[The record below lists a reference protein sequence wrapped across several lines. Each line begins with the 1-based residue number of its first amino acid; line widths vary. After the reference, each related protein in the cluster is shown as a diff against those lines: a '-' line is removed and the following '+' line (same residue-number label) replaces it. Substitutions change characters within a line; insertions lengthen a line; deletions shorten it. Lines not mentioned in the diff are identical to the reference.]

1 MGKPIV
7 AIVGRPNVGKST
19 LFNIFAN
26 SRISIVEDTPGVT
39 RDRLYAEGDWLD
51 NQFMMVDT
59 GGIEI
64 MNSDAIA
71 VSIRQQAEIAIK
83 EADVILFVCDARSG
97 IVQEDADVARILRK
111 SGKPIVLAV
120 NKADSPKQ
128 ELNVYEFYN
137 LGLGEPFPISAANHL
152 GIGDLLDAVV
162 AKFPQN
168 KAGVFDNDEDQ
179 IKVALIGRPN
189 VGKSSIF
196 NSLVGQE
203 RSIVSDV
210 AGTTRDAIDTPV
222 VRNGQKYL
230 FIDTAGMRRKG
241 KIDEPIEKYSI
252 IRSLRAVDRSD
263 VVLMVID
270 AVDGVTEQDKK
281 IAGYAHEA
289 GKGIVIVVNKWDAYE
304 KDENSTLRYT
314 ETLRKELIFMQYAPV
329 VYVSALTKQRIH
341 RLPEV
346 INYVAEQNAMRVAT
360 SVLNQVIADAV
371 AINPP
376 PTEKGQRLKI
386 LYATQVKIKPPTFV
400 IFVNEPEI
408 MHFSYQRYLEN
419 KLREA
424 FGFEGTPLSMIIRG
438 KKKTNRGWINGC
450 NDVCIMV
457 CRWFCVWLSTFGAV
471 AG

>member
-39 RDRLYAEGDWLD
+39 RDRLYADTEWLD
-51 NQFMMVDT
+51 NEFMMVDT

-64 MNSDAIA
+64 MNTDKIA
-71 VSIRQQAEIAIK
+71 VSIRQQAQIAIA
-83 EADVILFVCDARSG
+83 EADVILFVCDARAG
-97 IVQEDADVARILRK
+97 ITHEDAEVAKMLRQSK
-111 SGKPIVLAV
+111 KPIVLAI

-128 ELNVYEFYN
+128 EMEIFEFYN
-137 LGLGEPFPISAANHL
+137 LGIGEPIPVSAANHL
-152 GIGDLLDAVV
+152 GLGDLLDAVV
-162 AKFPQN
+162 EKFPETSAYGEDGN
-168 KAGVFDNDEDQ
+168 EDE

-196 NSLVGQE
+196 NTLVGEE

-222 VRNGQKYL
+222 IREGQKFL
-230 FIDTAGMRRKG
+230 FIDTAGMRRKAR
-241 KIDEPIEKYSI
+241 IDEPIEKYSI

-270 AVDGVTEQDKK
+270 AIDGVTEQDKK

-289 GKGIVIVVNKWDAYE
+289 GKGIVLVVNKWDLYD
-304 KDENSTLRYT
+304 KDNTSTLRYT
-314 ETLRKELIFMQYAPV
+314 ENLRRELVFMQYAPV
-329 VYVSALTKQRIH
+329 VFVSAMTKQRIH

-346 INYVAEQNAMRVAT
+346 IHYVAEQNAMRIST
-360 SVLNQVIADAV
+360 SMLNQVVEDAI

-424 FGFEGTPLSMIIRG
+424 FGFEGTPLQMIIRG
-438 KKKTNRGWINGC
+438 KNEEE
-450 NDVCIMV
+450 
-457 CRWFCVWLSTFGAV
+457 
-471 AG
+471 

>member
-1 MGKPIV
+1 MSKPIV

-97 IVQEDADVARILRK
+97 IVQEDADVAKILRK

-128 ELNVYEFYN
+128 ELNVYEFYS

-162 AKFPQN
+162 AKFPEN
-168 KAGVFDNDEDQ
+168 KAGMFDNDEDQ

-196 NSLVGQE
+196 NSLVGQK

-314 ETLRKELIFMQYAPV
+314 ENLRKELIFMQYAPV

-371 AINPP
+371 AVNPP
-376 PTEKGQRLKI
+376 PTDKGQRLKI

-424 FGFEGTPLSMIIRG
+424 FGFEGTPMVMIIRG
-438 KKKTNRGWINGC
+438 KKE
-450 NDVCIMV
+450 DE
-457 CRWFCVWLSTFGAV
+457 
-471 AG
+471 

>member
-7 AIVGRPNVGKST
+7 AIVGRPNEGKST

-39 RDRLYAEGDWLD
+39 RDRLYADTEWLD
-51 NQFMMVDT
+51 NEFMMVDT

-64 MNSDAIA
+64 MNTDKIA
-71 VSIRQQAEIAIK
+71 VSIRQQAQIAIA
-83 EADVILFVCDARSG
+83 EADVILFVCDARAG
-97 IVQEDADVARILRK
+97 ITHEDAEVAKMLRQSK
-111 SGKPIVLAV
+111 KPIVLAI

-128 ELNVYEFYN
+128 EMEIFEFYN
-137 LGLGEPFPISAANHL
+137 LGIGEPIPVSAANHL
-152 GIGDLLDAVV
+152 GLGDLLDAVV
-162 AKFPQN
+162 EKFPETSAYGEDGN
-168 KAGVFDNDEDQ
+168 EDE

-196 NSLVGQE
+196 NTLVGEE

-222 VRNGQKYL
+222 IREGQKFL
-230 FIDTAGMRRKG
+230 FIDTAGMRRKAR
-241 KIDEPIEKYSI
+241 IDEPIEKYSI

-270 AVDGVTEQDKK
+270 AIDGVTEQDKK

-289 GKGIVIVVNKWDAYE
+289 GKGIVLVVNKWDLYD
-304 KDENSTLRYT
+304 KDNTSTLRYT
-314 ETLRKELIFMQYAPV
+314 ENLRRELVFMQYAPV
-329 VYVSALTKQRIH
+329 VFVSAMTKQRIH

-346 INYVAEQNAMRVAT
+346 IHYVAEQNAMRIST
-360 SVLNQVIADAV
+360 SVLNQVVEDAI

-424 FGFEGTPLSMIIRG
+424 FGFEGTPLQMIIRG
-438 KKKTNRGWINGC
+438 KNEEE
-450 NDVCIMV
+450 
-457 CRWFCVWLSTFGAV
+457 
-471 AG
+471 

>member
-39 RDRLYAEGDWLD
+39 RDRLYADTEWLD
-51 NQFMMVDT
+51 NEFMMVDT

-64 MNSDAIA
+64 MNTDKIA
-71 VSIRQQAEIAIK
+71 VSIRQQAQIAIA
-83 EADVILFVCDARSG
+83 EADVILFVCDARAG
-97 IVQEDADVARILRK
+97 ITHEDAEVAKMLRQSK
-111 SGKPIVLAV
+111 KPIVLAI

-128 ELNVYEFYN
+128 EMEIFEFYN
-137 LGLGEPFPISAANHL
+137 LGIGEPIPVSAANHL
-152 GIGDLLDAVV
+152 GLGDLLDAVV
-162 AKFPQN
+162 EKFPETSAYGEDGN
-168 KAGVFDNDEDQ
+168 EDE

-196 NSLVGQE
+196 NTLVGEE

-222 VRNGQKYL
+222 IREGQKFL
-230 FIDTAGMRRKG
+230 FIDTAGMRRKAR
-241 KIDEPIEKYSI
+241 IDEPIEKYSI

-270 AVDGVTEQDKK
+270 AIDGITEQDKK

-289 GKGIVIVVNKWDAYE
+289 GKGIVLVVNKWDLYD
-304 KDENSTLRYT
+304 KDNTSTLRYT
-314 ETLRKELIFMQYAPV
+314 ENLRRELVFMQYAPV
-329 VYVSALTKQRIH
+329 VFVSAMTKQRIH

-346 INYVAEQNAMRVAT
+346 IHYVAEQNAMRIST
-360 SVLNQVIADAV
+360 SVLNQVVEDAI

-424 FGFEGTPLSMIIRG
+424 FGFEGTPLQ
-438 KKKTNRGWINGC
+438 
-450 NDVCIMV
+450 
-457 CRWFCVWLSTFGAV
+457 
-471 AG
+471 

>member
-7 AIVGRPNVGKST
+7 AIVGRPNIGKST

-39 RDRLYAEGDWLD
+39 RDRLYADTEWLD
-51 NQFMMVDT
+51 NEFMMVDT

-64 MNSDAIA
+64 MNTDKIA
-71 VSIRQQAEIAIK
+71 VSIRQQAQIAIA
-83 EADVILFVCDARSG
+83 EADVILFVCDARAG
-97 IVQEDADVARILRK
+97 ITHEDAEIAKMLRQSK
-111 SGKPIVLAV
+111 KPIVLAI

-128 ELNVYEFYN
+128 EMEIFEFYN
-137 LGLGEPFPISAANHL
+137 LGIGEPIPVSAANHL
-152 GIGDLLDAVV
+152 GLGDLLDAVV
-162 AKFPQN
+162 EKFPETSAYGEDGN
-168 KAGVFDNDEDQ
+168 EDE

-196 NSLVGQE
+196 NTLVGEE

-222 VRNGQKYL
+222 IREGQKFL
-230 FIDTAGMRRKG
+230 FIDTAGMRRKAR
-241 KIDEPIEKYSI
+241 IDEPIEKYSI

-270 AVDGVTEQDKK
+270 AIDGVTEQDKK

-289 GKGIVIVVNKWDAYE
+289 GKGIVLVVNKWDLYD
-304 KDENSTLRYT
+304 KDNTSTLRYT
-314 ETLRKELIFMQYAPV
+314 ENLRRELVFMQYAPV
-329 VYVSALTKQRIH
+329 VFVSAMTKQRIH

-346 INYVAEQNAMRVAT
+346 IHYVAEQNAMRIST
-360 SVLNQVIADAV
+360 SVLNQVVEDAI

-424 FGFEGTPLSMIIRG
+424 FGFEGTPLQMIIRG
-438 KKKTNRGWINGC
+438 KNEEE
-450 NDVCIMV
+450 
-457 CRWFCVWLSTFGAV
+457 
-471 AG
+471 

>member
-39 RDRLYAEGDWLD
+39 RDRLYADTEWLD
-51 NQFMMVDT
+51 NEFMMVDT

-64 MNSDAIA
+64 MNTDKIA
-71 VSIRQQAEIAIK
+71 VSIRQQAQIAIA
-83 EADVILFVCDARSG
+83 EADVILFVCDARAG
-97 IVQEDADVARILRK
+97 ITHEDAEVAKMLRQSK
-111 SGKPIVLAV
+111 KPIVLAI

-128 ELNVYEFYN
+128 EMEIFEFYN
-137 LGLGEPFPISAANHL
+137 LGIGEPIPVSAANHL
-152 GIGDLLDAVV
+152 GLGDLLDAVV
-162 AKFPQN
+162 EKFPETSAYGEDGN
-168 KAGVFDNDEDQ
+168 EDE

-196 NSLVGQE
+196 NTLVGEE

-222 VRNGQKYL
+222 IREGQKFL
-230 FIDTAGMRRKG
+230 FIDTAGMRRKAR
-241 KIDEPIEKYSI
+241 IDEPIEKYSI

-270 AVDGVTEQDKK
+270 AIDGVTEQDKK
-281 IAGYAHEA
+281 IAGYAHDA
-289 GKGIVIVVNKWDAYE
+289 GKGIVLVVNKWDLYD
-304 KDENSTLRYT
+304 KDNTSTLRYT
-314 ETLRKELIFMQYAPV
+314 ENLRRELVFMQYAPV
-329 VYVSALTKQRIH
+329 VFVSAMTKQRIH

-346 INYVAEQNAMRVAT
+346 IHYVAEQNAMRIST
-360 SVLNQVIADAV
+360 SVLNQVVEDAI

-424 FGFEGTPLSMIIRG
+424 FGFEGTPLQMIIRG
-438 KKKTNRGWINGC
+438 KNEEE
-450 NDVCIMV
+450 
-457 CRWFCVWLSTFGAV
+457 
-471 AG
+471 

>member
-39 RDRLYAEGDWLD
+39 RDRLYADTEWLD
-51 NQFMMVDT
+51 NEFMMVDT

-64 MNSDAIA
+64 MNNDKIA
-71 VSIRQQAEIAIK
+71 VSIRQQAQIAIA
-83 EADVILFVCDARSG
+83 EADVILFVCDARAG
-97 IVQEDADVARILRK
+97 ITHEDAEVARLLRQSK
-111 SGKPIVLAV
+111 KPIVLAV

-128 ELNVYEFYN
+128 EMEIFEFYN
-137 LGLGEPFPISAANHL
+137 LGIGEPIPVSAANHL
-152 GIGDLLDAVV
+152 GLGDLLDAVV
-162 AKFPQN
+162 EKFPETS
-168 KAGVFDNDEDQ
+168 AYGEDGDEDE

-196 NSLVGQE
+196 NTLVGEE

-222 VRNGQKYL
+222 VRDGQKFL
-230 FIDTAGMRRKG
+230 FIDTAGMRRKAR
-241 KIDEPIEKYSI
+241 IDEPIEKYSI

-270 AVDGVTEQDKK
+270 AIDGVTEQDKK

-289 GKGIVIVVNKWDAYE
+289 GKGIVLVVNKWDLYD
-304 KDENSTLRYT
+304 KDNTSTLRYT
-314 ETLRKELIFMQYAPV
+314 ENLRRELVFMQYAPV
-329 VYVSALTKQRIH
+329 VFVSAMTKQRIH

-346 INYVAEQNAMRVAT
+346 IHYVAEQNAMRIST
-360 SVLNQVIADAV
+360 SVLNQVVEDAI

-424 FGFEGTPLSMIIRG
+424 FGFEGTPLQMIIRG
-438 KKKTNRGWINGC
+438 KNEEE
-450 NDVCIMV
+450 
-457 CRWFCVWLSTFGAV
+457 
-471 AG
+471 

>member
-39 RDRLYAEGDWLD
+39 RDRLYADTEWL
-51 NQFMMVDT
+51 NNEFMMVDT

-64 MNSDAIA
+64 MNTDKIA
-71 VSIRQQAEIAIK
+71 VSIRQQAQIAIA
-83 EADVILFVCDARSG
+83 EADVILFVCDARAG
-97 IVQEDADVARILRK
+97 ITHEDAEVAKMLRQSK
-111 SGKPIVLAV
+111 KPIVLAI

-128 ELNVYEFYN
+128 EMEIFEFYN
-137 LGLGEPFPISAANHL
+137 LGIGEPIPVSAANHL
-152 GIGDLLDAVV
+152 GLGDLLDAVV
-162 AKFPQN
+162 EKFPETSAYGEDGN
-168 KAGVFDNDEDQ
+168 EDE

-196 NSLVGQE
+196 NTLVGEE

-222 VRNGQKYL
+222 IREGQKFL
-230 FIDTAGMRRKG
+230 FIDTAGMRRKAR
-241 KIDEPIEKYSI
+241 IDEPIEKYSI

-270 AVDGVTEQDKK
+270 AIDGVTEQDKK

-289 GKGIVIVVNKWDAYE
+289 GKGIVLVVNKWDLYD
-304 KDENSTLRYT
+304 KDNTSTLRYT
-314 ETLRKELIFMQYAPV
+314 ENLRRELVFMQYAPV
-329 VYVSALTKQRIH
+329 VFVSAMTKQRIH

-346 INYVAEQNAMRVAT
+346 IHYVAEQNAMRIST
-360 SVLNQVIADAV
+360 SVLNQVVEDAI

-424 FGFEGTPLSMIIRG
+424 FGFEGTPLQMIIRG
-438 KKKTNRGWINGC
+438 KNEEE
-450 NDVCIMV
+450 
-457 CRWFCVWLSTFGAV
+457 
-471 AG
+471 

>member
-39 RDRLYAEGDWLD
+39 RDRLYADTEWLD
-51 NQFMMVDT
+51 NEFMMVDT

-64 MNSDAIA
+64 MNTDKIA
-71 VSIRQQAEIAIK
+71 VSIRQQAQIAIA
-83 EADVILFVCDARSG
+83 EADVILFVCDARAG
-97 IVQEDADVARILRK
+97 ITHEDAEVAKMLRQSK
-111 SGKPIVLAV
+111 KPIVLAI

-128 ELNVYEFYN
+128 EMEIFEFYN
-137 LGLGEPFPISAANHL
+137 LGIGEPIPVSAANHL
-152 GIGDLLDAVV
+152 GLGDLLDAVV
-162 AKFPQN
+162 EKFPETS
-168 KAGVFDNDEDQ
+168 AYGEDGNEDD

-196 NSLVGQE
+196 NTLVGEE

-222 VRNGQKYL
+222 IREGQKFL
-230 FIDTAGMRRKG
+230 FIDTAGMRRKAR
-241 KIDEPIEKYSI
+241 IDEPIEKYSI

-270 AVDGVTEQDKK
+270 AIDGVTEQDKK

-289 GKGIVIVVNKWDAYE
+289 GKGIVLVVNKWDLYD
-304 KDENSTLRYT
+304 KDNTSTLRYT
-314 ETLRKELIFMQYAPV
+314 ENLRRELVFMQYAPV
-329 VYVSALTKQRIH
+329 VFVSAMTKQRIH

-346 INYVAEQNAMRVAT
+346 IHYVAEQNAMRIST
-360 SVLNQVIADAV
+360 SVLNQVVEDAI

-424 FGFEGTPLSMIIRG
+424 FGFEGTPLQMIIRG
-438 KKKTNRGWINGC
+438 KNEEE
-450 NDVCIMV
+450 
-457 CRWFCVWLSTFGAV
+457 
-471 AG
+471 

>member
-39 RDRLYAEGDWLD
+39 RDRLYADTEWLD
-51 NQFMMVDT
+51 NEFMMVDT

-64 MNSDAIA
+64 MNTDKIA
-71 VSIRQQAEIAIK
+71 VSIRQQAQIAIA
-83 EADVILFVCDARSG
+83 EADVILFVCDARAG
-97 IVQEDADVARILRK
+97 ITHEDAEVAKMLRQSK
-111 SGKPIVLAV
+111 KPIVLAI

-128 ELNVYEFYN
+128 EMEIFEFYN
-137 LGLGEPFPISAANHL
+137 LGIGEPIPVSAANHL
-152 GIGDLLDAVV
+152 GLGDLLDAVV
-162 AKFPQN
+162 EKFPETSAYGEDGN
-168 KAGVFDNDEDQ
+168 EDE

-196 NSLVGQE
+196 NTLVGEE
-203 RSIVSDV
+203 RSIISDV

-222 VRNGQKYL
+222 IREGQKFL
-230 FIDTAGMRRKG
+230 FIDTAGMRRKAR
-241 KIDEPIEKYSI
+241 IDEPIEKYSI

-270 AVDGVTEQDKK
+270 AIDGVTEQDKK

-289 GKGIVIVVNKWDAYE
+289 GKGIVLVVNKWDLYD
-304 KDENSTLRYT
+304 KDNTSTLRYT
-314 ETLRKELIFMQYAPV
+314 ENLRRELVFMQYAPV
-329 VYVSALTKQRIH
+329 VFVSAMTKQRIH

-346 INYVAEQNAMRVAT
+346 IHYVAEQNAMRIST
-360 SVLNQVIADAV
+360 SVLNQVVEDAI

-424 FGFEGTPLSMIIRG
+424 FGFEGTPLQMIIRG
-438 KKKTNRGWINGC
+438 KNEEE
-450 NDVCIMV
+450 
-457 CRWFCVWLSTFGAV
+457 
-471 AG
+471 

>member
-39 RDRLYAEGDWLD
+39 RDRLYADTEWLD
-51 NQFMMVDT
+51 NEFMMVDT

-64 MNSDAIA
+64 MNTDKIA
-71 VSIRQQAEIAIK
+71 VSIRQQAQIAIA
-83 EADVILFVCDARSG
+83 EADVILFVCDARAG
-97 IVQEDADVARILRK
+97 ITHEDAEVAKMLRQSK
-111 SGKPIVLAV
+111 KPIVLAI

-128 ELNVYEFYN
+128 EMEIFEFYN
-137 LGLGEPFPISAANHL
+137 LGIGEPIPVSAANHL
-152 GIGDLLDAVV
+152 GLGDLLDAVV
-162 AKFPQN
+162 EKFPETSAYGEDGN
-168 KAGVFDNDEDQ
+168 EDE

-189 VGKSSIF
+189 VGKSLIF
-196 NSLVGQE
+196 NTLVGEE

-222 VRNGQKYL
+222 IREGQKFL
-230 FIDTAGMRRKG
+230 FIDTAGMRRKAR
-241 KIDEPIEKYSI
+241 IDEPIEKYSI

-270 AVDGVTEQDKK
+270 AIDGITEQDKK

-289 GKGIVIVVNKWDAYE
+289 GKGIVLVVNKWDLYD
-304 KDENSTLRYT
+304 KDNTSTLRYT
-314 ETLRKELIFMQYAPV
+314 ENLRRELVFMQYAPV
-329 VYVSALTKQRIH
+329 VFVSAMTKQRIH

-346 INYVAEQNAMRVAT
+346 IHYVAEQNAMRIST
-360 SVLNQVIADAV
+360 SVLNQVVEDAI

-424 FGFEGTPLSMIIRG
+424 FGFEGTPLQMIIRG
-438 KKKTNRGWINGC
+438 KNEEE
-450 NDVCIMV
+450 
-457 CRWFCVWLSTFGAV
+457 
-471 AG
+471 

>member
-289 GKGIVIVVNKWDAYE
+289 GKGIIIVVNKWDAYE

-346 INYVAEQNAMRVAT
+346 ISYVAEQNAMRVAT

-438 KKKTNRGWINGC
+438 KKE
-450 NDVCIMV
+450 DE
-457 CRWFCVWLSTFGAV
+457 
-471 AG
+471 

>member
-289 GKGIVIVVNKWDAYE
+289 GKGIIIVVNKWDAYE

-314 ETLRKELIFMQYAPV
+314 ENLRKELIFMQYAPV

-438 KKKTNRGWINGC
+438 KKE
-450 NDVCIMV
+450 DE
-457 CRWFCVWLSTFGAV
+457 
-471 AG
+471 

>member
-39 RDRLYAEGDWLD
+39 RDRLYADTEWLD
-51 NQFMMVDT
+51 NEFMMVDT

-64 MNSDAIA
+64 MNTDKIA
-71 VSIRQQAEIAIK
+71 VSIRQQAQIAIA
-83 EADVILFVCDARSG
+83 EADVILFVCDARAG
-97 IVQEDADVARILRK
+97 ITHEDAEVAKMLRQSK
-111 SGKPIVLAV
+111 KPIVLAI

-128 ELNVYEFYN
+128 EMEIFEFYN
-137 LGLGEPFPISAANHL
+137 LGIGEPIPVSAANHL
-152 GIGDLLDAVV
+152 GLGDLLDAVV
-162 AKFPQN
+162 EKFPETSAYGEDGN
-168 KAGVFDNDEDQ
+168 EDE

-196 NSLVGQE
+196 NTLVGEE

-222 VRNGQKYL
+222 IREGQKFL
-230 FIDTAGMRRKG
+230 FIDTAGMLRKAR
-241 KIDEPIEKYSI
+241 IDEPIEKYSI

-270 AVDGVTEQDKK
+270 AIDGITEQDKK

-289 GKGIVIVVNKWDAYE
+289 GKGIVLVVNKWDLYD
-304 KDENSTLRYT
+304 KDNTSTLRYT
-314 ETLRKELIFMQYAPV
+314 ENLRRELVFMQYAPV
-329 VYVSALTKQRIH
+329 VFVSAMTKQRIH

-346 INYVAEQNAMRVAT
+346 IHYVAEQNAMRIST
-360 SVLNQVIADAV
+360 SVLNQVVEDAI

-424 FGFEGTPLSMIIRG
+424 FGFEGTPLQMIIRG
-438 KKKTNRGWINGC
+438 KNEEE
-450 NDVCIMV
+450 
-457 CRWFCVWLSTFGAV
+457 
-471 AG
+471 

>member
-39 RDRLYAEGDWLD
+39 RDRLYADTEWLD
-51 NQFMMVDT
+51 NEFMMVDT

-64 MNSDAIA
+64 MNTDKIA
-71 VSIRQQAEIAIK
+71 VSIRQQAQIAIA
-83 EADVILFVCDARSG
+83 EADVILFVCDARAG
-97 IVQEDADVARILRK
+97 ITHEDAEVAKMLRQSK
-111 SGKPIVLAV
+111 KPIVLAI

-128 ELNVYEFYN
+128 EMEIFEFYN
-137 LGLGEPFPISAANHL
+137 LGIGEPIPVSAANHL
-152 GIGDLLDAVV
+152 GLGDLLDAVV
-162 AKFPQN
+162 EKFPETSAYGEDGN
-168 KAGVFDNDEDQ
+168 EDE

-196 NSLVGQE
+196 NTLVGEE

-222 VRNGQKYL
+222 IREGQKFL
-230 FIDTAGMRRKG
+230 FIDTAGMRRKAR
-241 KIDEPIEKYSI
+241 IDEPIEKYSI

-263 VVLMVID
+263 VVLMIID
-270 AVDGVTEQDKK
+270 AINGVTEQDKK

-289 GKGIVIVVNKWDAYE
+289 GKGIVLVVNKWDLYD
-304 KDENSTLRYT
+304 KDNTSTLRYT
-314 ETLRKELIFMQYAPV
+314 ENLRRELVFMQYAPV
-329 VYVSALTKQRIH
+329 VFVSAMTKQRIH

-346 INYVAEQNAMRVAT
+346 IHYVAEQNAMRIST
-360 SVLNQVIADAV
+360 SVLNQVVEDAI

-424 FGFEGTPLSMIIRG
+424 FGFEGTPLQMIIRG
-438 KKKTNRGWINGC
+438 KNEEE
-450 NDVCIMV
+450 
-457 CRWFCVWLSTFGAV
+457 
-471 AG
+471 